1 MAAGSGTMVSGLVA
15 AQGLRFVLQLIVARM
30 LGDAAFG
37 LFATVTTVIL
47 VAMAFATVGL
57 NNGIIAIATRH
68 RTNKDWPRFKGTL
81 TLSFKLVFL
90 TATLAFSAVFCGA
103 WWTTSSP
110 FYGQTAGALLI
121 ASPTVLV
128 GTLSLVV
135 VGALW
140 AVRDLRSV
148 VIGEQFLQ
156 QGALIGLTV
165 LFLALGWGIESVL
178 LAFCLSYVLSLVFL
192 IQRLVPQIRHLFG
205 ARGVAGVE
213 EPKPL
218 LAIALPQTVSDVTA
232 RLILQLDVLVLA
244 YFASQADVGHYRAAT
259 SFALMGHII
268 VSAFIVIYKPVVS
281 ELLTRKDHKRLNEL
295 SKVMTRWLLILA
307 APVSMTLVIAP
318 QLILSVMGKDFT
330 VSASALQ
337 ILILGQV
344 VHYCFALSLPVLMM
358 SDHAWRNMIYGVV
371 SVGLNL
377 ALNVA
382 LIPDWGIEGAA
393 IASAISLST
402 WATLRTIDVYRSF
415 GVLPISR
422 RAVEVIAFSILLT
435 LFVLWCL
442 GDAPS
447 LFAQTAAAAA
457 ALAGF
462 ALIIGLMGLTPLDR
476 EVMEHLTQKVR
487 GILGRA

>member
-1 MAAGSGTMVSGLVA
+1 
-15 AQGLRFVLQLIVARM
+15 
-30 LGDAAFG
+30 
-37 LFATVTTVIL
+37 
-47 VAMAFATVGL
+47 
-57 NNGIIAIATRH
+57 
-68 RTNKDWPRFKGTL
+68 
-81 TLSFKLVFL
+81 
-90 TATLAFSAVFCGA
+90 
-103 WWTTSSP
+103 
-110 FYGQTAGALLI
+110 
-121 ASPTVLV
+121 
-128 GTLSLVV
+128 
-135 VGALW
+135 
-140 AVRDLRSV
+140 
-148 VIGEQFLQ
+148 
-156 QGALIGLTV
+156 
-165 LFLALGWGIESVL
+165 
-178 LAFCLSYVLSLVFL
+178 
-192 IQRLVPQIRHLFG
+192 
-205 ARGVAGVE
+205 
-213 EPKPL
+213 
-218 LAIALPQTVSDVTA
+218 
-232 RLILQLDVLVLA
+232 
-244 YFASQADVGHYRAAT
+244 
-259 SFALMGHII
+259 
-268 VSAFIVIYKPVVS
+268 VVS

-318 QLILSVMGKDFT
+318 QLILSIMGKDFT

-337 ILILGQV
+337 ILILGQL